1 MQNEKNWKYI
11 TKEHQ
16 EMPLCISSWNE
27 TLISIISILSVVAEE
42 QLNSREEVT
51 LQFSGAKLKKMNWF
65 FAKSDPFLEISK

>member
-1 MQNEKNWKYI
+1 MKII

-16 EMPLCISSWNE
+16 EMSLCISSWNE